1 MKTFGTLILIFV
13 LSLTFSCHK
22 VNLCGLEQDVKLGSI
37 EQVLALDCFI
47 GGANQQIIRSDEE
60 LQALFVNRPCQGEV
74 PDIDFSKYTLL
85 GQFGGASGCERFYSR
100 NVQIRE
106 NEERYIFTV
115 RVSECGGCEP
125 FETRWHWVLVPI
137 LPESYSVSFEFE
149 TI

>member
-1 MKTFGTLILIFV
+1 MKTIVT
-13 LSLTFSCHK
+13 LSLVLFLSLIFSCHK
-22 VNLCGLEQDVKLGSI
+22 VNLCGLEQDVTLGSI
-37 EQVLALDCFI
+37 EQILSLDCFI

-60 LQALFVNRPCQGEV
+60 LQSLFVNRPCEGEI
-74 PDIDFSKYTLL
+74 PAIDFSKYTLL

-106 NEERYIFTV
+106 NEEKYIFSV